1 MRKASIF
8 GFLGYIAFYVYQAIQ
23 AINAAIPLLTRLPM

>member
-8 GFLGYIAFYVYQAIQ
+8 GFLGYIGFYVYQAYQ
-23 AINAAIPLLTRLPM
+23 ALSNAIPLVTRLPM